1 MCFLCVCVEV
11 SGIGGCVYGGLER
24 QREREKNLK
33 DRKRT
38 IKLQGLDKKSSKTKG
53 FLKKIIFLLYHE

>member
-1 MCFLCVCVEV
+1 MCVCVEV

-24 QREREKNLK
+24 QREREKN
-33 DRKRT
+33 RKRT
-38 IKLQGLDKKSSKTKG
+38 LKLQGLDKKSSKTEG